1 MKIVKTEN
9 ETVIYP
15 LLNESDTEQEED
27 YCIAVD
33 RSGIMVDGYMWS
45 NDEIR
50 DVIARLEKCLEL
62 E

>member
-15 LLNESDTEQEED
+15 LLNESDIEQEED

-50 DVIARLEKCLEL
+50 DVIAGLEKSLEL
-62 E
+62 D